1 MKLKHKISILSA
13 VVLLSTTAF
22 SWAAQK
28 KLPLE
33 MLCQHAERIVIA
45 EVVSMRVLPEPVDW
59 IGLGPLTTTEVTLK
73 IEARWKGPN
82 DGNEVTVLVPG
93 GTDHK
98 TGLTTRLSGNVR
110 FSVGERA
117 LIFINETE
125 DRRHVYGWEQGKYP
139 IIVKRVVGN
148 RAFAIAEDIL
158 LHPLE
163 KKIKRVLS
171 KLESEKKSAPQREG
185 AGQ

>member
-1 MKLKHKISILSA
+1 MKLNYKITIFPA

-22 SWAAQK
+22 LWAAQK

-33 MLCQHAERIVIA
+33 MLCQHAERIVVA
-45 EVVSMRVLPEPVDW
+45 EVVDLRVLPQPVEW
-59 IGLGPLTTTEVTLK
+59 TGLGPLTTTEVTLK

-82 DGNEVTVLVPG
+82 DGNNLTVLVPG
-93 GTDHK
+93 GTDQK

-158 LHPLE
+158 LHPLK
-163 KKIKRVLS
+163 KKIERILS
-171 KLESEKKSAPQREG
+171 KIEAEKKSPLKKER